1 MQQPEDMY
9 PQIHGISLV
18 TGLAGRHKSVVNRKP
33 RKWRTACR
41 KSALLVPLDEPRA
54 HHPILPFLFFLIFCR
69 KKPYRIDDNYRC
81 GRKPIRIT
89 IKPSIDQNR
98 KKCQIRQ
105 ETGDPKIAWTSSFP
119 LTGEREREREWE
131 WEILEESRIHG
142 EGERGEGRDMESD
155 GDVC

>member
-1 MQQPEDMY
+1 M
-9 PQIHGISLV
+9 
-18 TGLAGRHKSVVNRKP
+18 
-33 RKWRTACR
+33 
-41 KSALLVPLDEPRA
+41 PLDEPRA

-81 GRKPIRIT
+81 GRKPIKIT

-119 LTGEREREREWE
+119 LTGERERERERGNE
-131 WEILEESRIHG
+131 NEKSSRNRGSTERENEEKAAIWNLT
-142 EGERGEGRDMESD
+142 ETF
-155 GDVC
+155 VK